1 MRRDEIAERVRSLF
15 RGEFRESLCRWTLD
29 VERWTLDVPPFRQRK
44 GGSFPLTR
52 RESVSRYYRFQPVV
66 IALARMVL

>member
-1 MRRDEIAERVRSLF
+1 MGHAEQVHPHFSTTPLLHRF
-15 RGEFRESLCRWTLD
+15 TL
-29 VERWTLDVPPFRQRK
+29 
-44 GGSFPLTR
+44 PLTR